1 MASRPFPVGA
11 PEPPLGSDDARL
23 VELSPDLLAV
33 VGLDGVVR
41 RFNHAWGEVLP
52 WTTAGFDAEHFREHL
67 HEDDLLTFE
76 TAQRTV
82 LKGGSVS
89 GVLLRVH
96 DGTGYREIEWR
107 AVCDAA
113 EGIVTV
119 SGRDVTEANRMA
131 RELELRAERLERTN
145 ADLQEFAYVAS
156 HDLSEPLRMVTSY
169 LDLIERR
176 YDEQLDDAGREFIH
190 FAVDGAQRMRALI
203 DDLLVYSRVGAAE
216 VTRED
221 VDLDAVLATVR
232 HDLAAALEDAGAELR
247 STALGTVRGD
257 PIQLGQLL
265 QNLVANAIKFR
276 GERPP
281 VVVVSGERDDDQYHL
296 RVSDNGIG
304 IDPRHLSRIFQ
315 VFTRL
320 HARDEYPGTGI
331 GLSICRRIAER
342 HGGSIAVASEPGE
355 GTMFTV
361 TLPLTSAA
369 DPAAD
374 DPEADS

>member
-41 RFNHAWGEVLP
+41 RFNHAWGEILP
-52 WTTAGFDAEHFREHL
+52 WTITGFDAERFREHL
-67 HEDDLLTFE
+67 HEDDRLSFE
-76 TAQRTV
+76 TAQRS
-82 LKGGSVS
+82 LLRGDSVS

-96 DGTGYREIEWR
+96 DGTGYREIDWR
-107 AVCDAA
+107 AVCDAPA
-113 EGIVTV
+113 GIFAV

-131 RELELRAERLERTN
+131 RELALRAERLERTN

-216 VTRED
+216 VSRED

-247 STALGTVRGD
+247 STALGTVKGD

-265 QNLVANAIKFR
+265 QNLVANAVKFR
-276 GERPP
+276 GARPP
-281 VVVVSGERDDDQYHL
+281 VVVVSGERDGDEYRL

-342 HGGSIAVASEPGE
+342 HGGSIAVESEPGE

-361 TLPLTSAA
+361 TLPLTRTPSPAPTDREAA
-369 DPAAD
+369 T
-374 DPEADS
+374 